1 MAVERSLLSSGEVL
15 KGTTVSRARALDE
28 REKLRVSARCHAC
41 MRVID

>member
-1 MAVERSLLSSGEVL
+1 MAVERSLLSSGEIL

-28 REKLRVSARCHAC
+28 RDELRISARRHAY